1 MKILL
6 NSYLNFKSNS
16 LMSPI
21 LSNSLAKNTPKTQ
34 TNESVQSQDAKTV
47 TFPQV
52 SAQYNIQQNKA
63 VLPQEA
69 EMLINSALKA
79 DKEIQQLALEAQK
92 EANKQLGEISENY
105 KKGEEIKNNITTR
118 KITKDNNKET
128 MEEFSPDGKK
138 LLRRSTF
145 INRKIDR
152 IDIDVE
158 KNTDGSEKISK
169 IFYFDEDKLMD
180 YCENCLYRGEQALQE
195 GKRLG
200 FFNNI
205 FCHYIE
211 GRKEIEGDSWKQDKT
226 AIFENGKIIS
236 YEEGSSN
243 LKNGTETIKRYVR
256 FNDKGEVYKVIFDY
270 NQTTTAQKCFELKD
284 KGWENITNERVY
296 LL

>member
-1 MKILL
+1 MKISKSL
-6 NSYLNFKSNS
+6 YLNFKSNS
-16 LMSPI
+16 IMSPI
-21 LSNSLAKNTPKTQ
+21 LSNSLAKNTTKTQ
-34 TNESVQSQDAKTV
+34 ANESVQSQDAKSV

-69 EMLINSALKA
+69 EMLINNALKA

-92 EANKQLGEISENY
+92 EANKQLSEISENY

-118 KITKDNNKET
+118 KITKDNNKGT

-145 INRKIDR
+145 INGKIDR

-169 IFYFDEDKLMD
+169 IFYFDEDKLTD
-180 YCENCLYRGEQALQE
+180 YCENSLYRDEQALEE
-195 GKRLG
+195 GKRFG

-211 GRKEIEGDSWKQDKT
+211 GHKEIEENSWTQDKT

-236 YEEGSSN
+236 YEEDSSS
-243 LKNGTETIKRYVR
+243 LKNGTENIKRYVR
-256 FNDKGEVYKVIFDY
+256 FNDNGEAYKVIFDY
-270 NQTTTAQKCFELKD
+270 TQSTTAQKCFELKD
-284 KGWENITNERVY
+284 KGWENITDERVY